1 LDSLGC
7 LEPGCD
13 SLDNPPVPDEMTN
26 PLAVSRYPN
35 PVINPAYIRINT
47 DILSLDNEDYIKFET
62 YDIVGR
68 LLGEFTSDK
77 YNWFREVNN
86 IRINY
91 QNKTTAPGVY
101 LLKVKTATQTI
112 AVIKFVTK

>member
-1 LDSLGC
+1 
-7 LEPGCD
+7 
-13 SLDNPPVPDEMTN
+13 M
-26 PLAVSRYPN
+26 
-35 PVINPAYIRINT
+35 
-47 DILSLDNEDYIKFET
+47 
-62 YDIVGR
+62 GR

-77 YNWFREVNN
+77 YNWFREENS

-112 AVIKFVTK
+112 AVIKFAAK